1 MNDMSNA
8 KSVAK
13 PTREEPS
20 KHTLLKLGLDKAEPK
35 SAYNTAKHALYNKQ
49 PKLNL
54 NNKDNEHVQLQ
65 VLHRYNKN

>member
-20 KHTLLKLGLDKAEPK
+20 QHTLLKLGLDKAKPK

-49 PKLNL
+49 PKPNL
-54 NNKDNEHVQLQ
+54 KNKERTNV
-65 VLHRYNKN
+65 N

>member
-35 SAYNTAKHALYNKQ
+35 SAYNTAKHAL
-49 PKLNL
+49 
-54 NNKDNEHVQLQ
+54 
-65 VLHRYNKN
+65 